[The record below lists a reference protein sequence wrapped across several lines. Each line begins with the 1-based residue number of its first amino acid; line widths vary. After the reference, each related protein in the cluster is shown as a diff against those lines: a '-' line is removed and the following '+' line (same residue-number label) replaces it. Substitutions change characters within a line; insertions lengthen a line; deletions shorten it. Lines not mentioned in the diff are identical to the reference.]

1 MTEATDPKIGQSEQ
15 SARAAFV
22 SKRSGDK
29 SLTVTLRRL
38 VKHVAYEKY
47 LRRERKLAVH
57 DPKNV
62 AQVGDLVEIVPCRPV
77 SKRKRWRVVRVL
89 RRANE
94 TSAQ

>member
-1 MTEATDPKIGQSEQ
+1 MTEATDTKTGASEQ
-15 SARAAFV
+15 SAKAAFV

-29 SLTVTLRRL
+29 SLTVTLRDV

-57 DPKNV
+57 DPKNI
-62 AQVGDLVEIVPCRPV
+62 AQVGDMVEIVPCRPV

-89 RRANE
+89 GRANE
-94 TSAQ
+94 TLDQ

>member
-1 MTEATDPKIGQSEQ
+1 MTEATDIINGASEQ
-15 SARAAFV
+15 SAKAVFV

-29 SLTVTLRRL
+29 SVTVMLRDL

-47 LRRERKLAVH
+47 IRRERKLAVH

-77 SKRKRWRVVRVL
+77 SKRKRWRVARVL
-89 RRANE
+89 RRANDK
-94 TSAQ
+94 SAQ